1 MLFRS
6 LAQQLRVLD
15 RAEQLPVGTADA
27 VLADVPCSNTGVL
40 GRRVEVRHRLRPDSF
55 AQMAVTQRELLQHAL
70 RIVRPGG
77 RVVYSTCSI
86 EPEENEDVV
95 RSVLRPGV
103 EVLRRE
109 LTLPSAGRHDGGF
122 FAVLRCSP

>member
-1 MLFRS
+1 
-6 LAQQLRVLD
+6 
-15 RAEQLPVGTADA
+15 
-27 VLADVPCSNTGVL
+27 
-40 GRRVEVRHRLRPDSF
+40 
-55 AQMAVTQRELLQHAL
+55 MAGTQRELLLHAL
-70 RIVRPGG
+70 RIVRPDG

-103 EVLRRE
+103 EVLHRE

-122 FAVLRCSP
+122 FAVLRRSP